1 VVWLKYIIITN
12 NYFEFEL
19 FMIQDI
25 FSDWNS
31 VFDHLKTRAMFNM
44 LEMESSSAVNPSSK
58 LTDIIDK
65 SRSGIPI
72 GREDA
77 LYLATLDLEELPYL
91 LFAASAVRDEGKG
104 NELSYSKNIFVPLT
118 RLCRDRCAYCT
129 FKIEPGEAELFLTLD
144 EVLEM
149 AEKGSALGCTE
160 LLFVLGDKP
169 ELKYKE
175 YREALNSIG
184 YKTTAE
190 YLTDVCKA
198 SLKKNIY
205 PHSNLGLSTPEEL
218 SALRESNPSMGLML
232 ENISD
237 RLLKKGQ
244 AHHGCADKVP
254 KLRMQTMEYAGEL
267 RIPWTSGILVGI
279 GETWEERIDSL
290 IALKDLNSE
299 YGHIQEIIVQNFS
312 PKEGIVMEKFPPP
325 SFVDMLKTVSI
336 SRLVFGKNMN
346 IQIPPNLNFSSYSLF
361 LLAGINDLGGVSPF
375 TIDFV
380 NPECPW
386 PQINSMTDEVEKMG
400 FELRE
405 RLPVYPEFINEEFID
420 NSILNKINNH
430 VDEAGFVPRDTM

>member
-1 VVWLKYIIITN
+1 
-12 NYFEFEL
+12 
-19 FMIQDI
+19 MIQEI
-25 FSDWNS
+25 FSEWNS
-31 VFDHLKTRAMFNM
+31 VFDQSKTNVMFDM
-44 LEMESSSAVNPSSK
+44 LEMKSSFAVNPSSK
-58 LTDIIDK
+58 LSKIIDK
-65 SRSGIPI
+65 SRNGIPI
-72 GREDA
+72 SRDEA
-77 LYLATLDLEELPYL
+77 LYLVTLDQDQLPYL

-129 FKIEPGEAELFLTLD
+129 FKIEPGDAELFLTVD
-144 EVLEM
+144 EVKEL
-149 AEKGSALGCTE
+149 AEKGAALGCTE

-175 YREALNSIG
+175 YREALNAIG
-184 YKTTAE
+184 YKTTAD
-190 YLTDVCKA
+190 YLIDVCKET
-198 SLKKNIY
+198 LMDTLY

-218 SALRESNPSMGLML
+218 AALRETNPSMGLML

-279 GETWEERIDSL
+279 GETWEERIDSFY
-290 IALKDLNSE
+290 ALKDLNAE

-312 PKEGIVMEKFPPP
+312 PKDGIVMEKFPPP
-325 SFVDMLKTVSI
+325 TFVDMLKTVAI
-336 SRLVFGKNMN
+336 SRLIFGKDMN
-346 IQIPPNLNFSSYSLF
+346 IQIPPNLNYSSYSLY
-361 LLAGINDLGGVSPF
+361 LLAGINDLGGVSPL

-386 PQINSMTDEVEKMG
+386 PQVNSMTDEVEGLG

-405 RLPVYPEFINEEFID
+405 RLPVYPEFINDEFID
-420 NSILNKINNH
+420 GKVLNLINNH
-430 VDEAGFVPRDTM
+430 VDETGFVPKENS

>member
-1 VVWLKYIIITN
+1 
-12 NYFEFEL
+12 
-19 FMIQDI
+19 MIQDI
-25 FSDWNS
+25 FSEWNT
-31 VFDHLKTRAMFNM
+31 VFDRSKTRIMFDM
-44 LEMESSSAVNPSSK
+44 LDVDKNSAIDPPSTLSK
-58 LTDIIDK
+58 IIDK
-65 SRSGIPI
+65 TLAGKTVNKD
-72 GREDA
+72 EA
-77 LYLATLDLEELPYL
+77 LYLIELDVGELPYL
-91 LFAASAVRDEGKG
+91 LYAASAVRDKGKG

-118 RLCRDRCAYCT
+118 RLCRDRCGYCT

-149 AEKGSALGCTE
+149 AEKGAELGCTE

-175 YREALNSIG
+175 YRDAINSIG

-190 YLTDVCKA
+190 YLIDVCKA
-198 SLKKNIY
+198 GLEKNIY

-218 SALRESNPSMGLML
+218 SALRCSNPSMGLML

-254 KLRMQTMEYAGEL
+254 RLRMQTMKFAGEL

-279 GETWEERIDSL
+279 GETWEERIDSFF
-290 IALKDLNSE
+290 ALKELNDE

-312 PKEGIVMEKFPPP
+312 PKDGIRMEKFPPP
-325 SFVDMLKTVSI
+325 TFNDMLKTVAV
-336 SRLVFGKNMN
+336 SRLIFVEDMN
-346 IQIPPNLNFSSYSLF
+346 IQIPPNLNSESYSHY
-361 LLAGINDLGGVSPF
+361 LLAGINDLGGVSPL
-375 TIDFV
+375 TIDYV

-386 PQINSMTDEVEKMG
+386 PQVDKMTEEIETMG
-400 FELRE
+400 FKMRE

-420 NSILNKINNH
+420 SYVLEKIKRDIDDSGFIPLENS
-430 VDEAGFVPRDTM
+430 